1 MRNEVFL
8 WLTLT
13 KSLQSTSREVIEFLL
28 KDFVFEQMFMSFPN
42 FLLWT
47 VYPGTIYSNK
57 L

>member
-28 KDFVFEQMFMSFPN
+28 KDFVFEQMFVSFPN